1 MTVKISKGYVFFKPR
16 GIEEVKPLNLN
27 NVAIRKVG
35 ISKLLILFKINVI
48 EYFYWYNILT

>member
-27 NVAIRKVG
+27 KVHIRKVG
-35 ISKLLILFKINVI
+35 ISKLLILIKINVI